1 MRFPFSVSAI
11 LTQVLLLASAASAHH
26 LAAPKVDLVS
36 VSLKEIRIA
45 VDYSVDP
52 AKGGELRTLF
62 DRDRDGRLAGE
73 ERTTAE
79 QWLRVAAT
87 HFLAVQVDGKA
98 VALSEIEA
106 EFRGLE
112 GRGDPGALLVLA
124 APLSLGKGAHR
135 LELTDRHKDA
145 AIAVPVRVTFARGI
159 DSDVP
164 DAPLAVG
171 AQTPSLAIEFHAQ

>member
-1 MRFPFSVSAI
+1 MRRLVLALALVSGGAW
-11 LTQVLLLASAASAHH
+11 AHH

-36 VSLKEIRIA
+36 ISRNEFRIA

-52 AKGGELRTLF
+52 AKSGELRALF

-73 ERTTAE
+73 ERATAE
-79 QWLRVAAT
+79 AWLRVAAM
-87 HFLAVQVDGKA
+87 HFLSVRVDGKA
-98 VALSEIEA
+98 LVLGEIAA
-106 EFRGLE
+106 EFRGLDE
-112 GRGDPGALLVLA
+112 RGGAPGVMVVLS

-145 AIAVPVRVTFARGI
+145 TIAVPVRVTFARGI

-164 DAPLAVG
+164 DAPLQVG
-171 AQTPSLAIEFHAQ
+171 AQTPSLAIDFHAQ

>member
-1 MRFPFSVSAI
+1 MRASTRFAG
-11 LTQVLLLASAASAHH
+11 TVLLLASVASAHH

-36 VSLKEIRIA
+36 VSRQEIRVA

-52 AKGGELRTLF
+52 AKGSELLGLF

-73 ERTTAE
+73 ERSTAE

-87 HFLAVQVDGKA
+87 HFLSVRVDGK
-98 VALSEIEA
+98 VVPLSEIEA
-106 EFRGLE
+106 EFRGME
-112 GRGDPGALLVLA
+112 GRGVPGALLVLS

-145 AIAVPVRVTFARGI
+145 TIAVPVRVTFARGI
-159 DSDVP
+159 DSDAP
-164 DAPLAVG
+164 DSPRIVG
-171 AQTPSLAIEFHAQ
+171 AQTPSLAIDFRAQ